1 MIARVVA
8 HRGGTSDDAD
18 PIYQRTCRDVLGLDR
33 ASCGGAATVPSPD
46 PIEADLASAC
56 ELVETAVQ
64 NCG

>member
-1 MIARVVA
+1 MIARVVV
-8 HRGGTSDDAD
+8 HRGGTFDDAD
-18 PIYQRTCRDVLGLDR
+18 PIYERTCRDVLGFIAPVR
-33 ASCGGAATVPSPD
+33 RRGNGSFAD